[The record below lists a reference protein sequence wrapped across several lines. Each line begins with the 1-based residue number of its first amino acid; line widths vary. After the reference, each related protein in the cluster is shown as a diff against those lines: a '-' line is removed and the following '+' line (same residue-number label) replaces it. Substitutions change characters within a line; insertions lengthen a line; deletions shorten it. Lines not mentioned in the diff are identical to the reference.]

1 MQHSLPL
8 IVLISFAAG
17 CTLINEG
24 RFSEEMLDAS
34 PDTEQDASDGCDEEC
49 EEPLDGPG
57 VTSFTTLPEA
67 KTSTTAI
74 FHFASSVGFAS
85 FECALDQM
93 PFAPCSSPMRYDDL
107 EDGTHLFRVRAIG
120 EDGAVE
126 EPPLEHEWLVDST
139 VLDTFFTSTPAP
151 KTGKTAS
158 FEFDG
163 TLALSFECMLE
174 PSESAYSPCTSPK
187 VYTGLFTR
195 DGGYKF
201 SVRAI
206 GEGGAVDESPA
217 THSFEVDSIG
227 PYVTIAG
234 TPGFNSTTNS
244 WDVNLTFVANE
255 EVERFECSING
266 QGYHLCSSPYTAYKA
281 DPGPNTLHVRA
292 VDLYGNTSPSHAT
305 WTWTVVPRSINE
317 IKTIRIEPI
326 ATGTWV
332 TIDPGYSEANGTRI
346 TFIDSDVYERYWV
359 QQTDGA
365 LWWEEG
371 VGKQGDNT
379 GIMVYPLGV
388 LPLPTHLGRSPH
400 LTGVVRRSA
409 AGEVYLDRAT
419 THYDNS
425 NQWSISAR
433 FIDRSVSGVLAL
445 ENQGLLVQMGGR
457 LRSGNGGCLNNDLN
471 RYIEACNGIPGGGSK
486 VVCIHD
492 ASVDLSSLPVDDWFY
507 ADGIPVWTDD
517 GVRLL
522 LTDVSEGGS
531 DVCL

>member
-34 PDTEQDASDGCDEEC
+34 PGTDQDASDGCDEPC
-49 EEPLDGPG
+49 DEPLDGPG
-57 VTSFTTLPEA
+57 ETSFTTLPEA

-139 VLDTFFTSTPAP
+139 VLDTFFASPPAL

-195 DGGYKF
+195 DGGYNF

-234 TPGFNSTTNS
+234 TPGFNTTTDS
-244 WDVNLTFVANE
+244 WDANLTFVANE
-255 EVERFECSING
+255 DVDRFECSVNG
-266 QGYHLCSSPYTAYKA
+266 QNYLPCSSPYASHKF
-281 DPGPNTLHVRA
+281 DPGTNTLHVRA
-292 VDLYGNTSPSHAT
+292 VDLYGNTSPGYTA
-305 WTWTVVPRSINE
+305 WTWNVVPRSINE
-317 IKTIRIEPI
+317 IRTIRTEPI
-326 ATGTWV
+326 ETGTWV
-332 TIDPGYSEANGTRI
+332 SIDPGYTLEAATRI
-346 TFIDSDVYERYWV
+346 SFIDTDVYERYWI
-359 QQTDGA
+359 QQTNGNHWWTSGA
-365 LWWEEG
+365 G
-371 VGKQGDNT
+371 NQGDHT
-379 GIMVYPLGV
+379 GMMVYPHEN
-388 LPLPTHLGRSPH
+388 LPDEVGSSPH
-400 LTGVVRRSA
+400 ITAVVRRSS
-409 AGEVYLDRAT
+409 AGETYLDRARA
-419 THYDNS
+419 HYDNS
-425 NQWSISAR
+425 NNWPHSAR
-433 FIDRSVSGVLAL
+433 YIDHSVLGFIAP
-445 ENQGLLVQMGGR
+445 ENQGLLVRMGGR
-457 LRSGNGGCLNNDLN
+457 LRSGKGGCLGSGPN
-471 RYIEACNGIPGGGSK
+471 RHIEACNGLPGGGSK
-486 VVCIHD
+486 VICID
-492 ASVDLSSLPVDDWFY
+492 DSFVDLSSFPVDDWFS
-507 ADGIPVWTDD
+507 AEGIPVWTEN

-522 LTDVSEGGS
+522 LTEANEGYS